1 MGFDATYREL
11 YPRVLSYA
19 RLVAA
24 PADVEDVVADTFM
37 AAWRRR
43 NAMPAGE
50 ELGWLIGIARGVIA
64 NRRRGQRRLD
74 ALRAR
79 LALERPPVAIDSF
92 APASDGALSLALQ
105 TLAPSE
111 RETLLLVNWLGL
123 TTADAARA
131 LGISAPAVRMR
142 LARARRKLKLE
153 LEPQTNEGCAAWNP
167 L

>member
-1 MGFDATYREL
+1 M
-11 YPRVLSYA
+11 
-19 RLVAA
+19 AA

-43 NAMPAGE
+43 DAMPSGE
-50 ELGWLIGIARGVIA
+50 ELGWLIGITRGVVA
-64 NRRRGQRRLD
+64 NRRRGQRRLH

-79 LALERPPVAIDSF
+79 LALERPPASVNSF
-92 APASDGALSLALQ
+92 VQAADGPLRLALE

-111 RETLLLVNWLGL
+111 RETLLLVNWLDL
-123 TTADAARA
+123 TAADAARA

-142 LARARRKLKLE
+142 LARARRKLKAE
-153 LEPQTNEGCAAWNP
+153 LEPSTTRKLSPWNA